1 MSRKLSFDLR
11 LRDQLIMADVT
22 LDPPDTSVGIMGWT
36 IDDYTLHDQDGREVA
51 WELSDQEI
59 DMLYNAMPEPA
70 EYEADYPQEEDE

>member
-1 MSRKLSFDLR
+1 MSRKLSFELR

-22 LDPPDTSVGIMGWT
+22 LDPPDASVGIMGWA

-59 DMLYNAMPEPA
+59 DILYNAMPEPA
-70 EYEADYPQEEDE
+70 DYESDYPQEEDE